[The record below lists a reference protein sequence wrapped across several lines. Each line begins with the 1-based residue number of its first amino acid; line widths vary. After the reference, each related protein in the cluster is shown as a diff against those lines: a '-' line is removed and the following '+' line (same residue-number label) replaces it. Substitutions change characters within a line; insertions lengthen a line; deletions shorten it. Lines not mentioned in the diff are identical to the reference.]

1 MNARVNVCPAL
12 KMPESHRP
20 VSLVLECG
28 EPTQVQV
35 TVSFT
40 LMVAVFGEN
49 AKLTMF
55 ILVLAPRAGSD
66 QLTAATAR
74 PQRKEWNN
82 RSPGFRLF
90 IFLIVFVWFG
100 GFGFGLD
107 TRMGAN
113 VNDTFSPETGSP
125 YADVETGAAPD
136 APKRLDVNADGWS
149 VLQSLPVSVSV

>member
-12 KMPESHRP
+12 KTPESHTP
-20 VSLVLECG
+20 VSLVVEWG

-55 ILVLAPRAGSD
+55 ILALVPRAGGD
-66 QLTAATAR
+66 QLNAATAR
-74 PQRKEWNN
+74 LQRMEWNN
-82 RSPGFRLF
+82 RFPGFRLF
-90 IFLIVFVWFG
+90 IFLVMFVWFG
-100 GFGFGLD
+100 GFGFGFD

-113 VNDTFSPETGSP
+113 VNDTFSPETGLP

-136 APKRLDVNADGWS
+136 APERLEANPDDRS

>member
-40 LMVAVFGEN
+40 LMVAAFGEN

-55 ILVLAPRAGSD
+55 ILALVPRAGGD
-66 QLTAATAR
+66 QLRTATASV
-74 PQRKEWNN
+74 QRVQMNS
-82 RSPGFRLF
+82 RFPGFRFFLF
-90 IFLIVFVWFG
+90 FVIFVCF
-100 GFGFGLD
+100 
-107 TRMGAN
+107 
-113 VNDTFSPETGSP
+113 
-125 YADVETGAAPD
+125 
-136 APKRLDVNADGWS
+136 
-149 VLQSLPVSVSV
+149 